1 MNNLIYPAHKQKADA
16 VKARLYAEGTT
27 LKQWAEDN
35 GYSPAQV
42 YRVMRGE
49 NKALYG
55 KGHTIAVK
63 LGLKPS
69 VNE

>member
-1 MNNLIYPAHKQKADA
+1 MTIPTHTTHKQKADA
-16 VKARLYAEGTT
+16 VKQRLHAQGKT

-55 KGHTIAVK
+55 EGHTIAVK
-63 LGLKPS
+63 LGLKPAH
-69 VNE
+69 E